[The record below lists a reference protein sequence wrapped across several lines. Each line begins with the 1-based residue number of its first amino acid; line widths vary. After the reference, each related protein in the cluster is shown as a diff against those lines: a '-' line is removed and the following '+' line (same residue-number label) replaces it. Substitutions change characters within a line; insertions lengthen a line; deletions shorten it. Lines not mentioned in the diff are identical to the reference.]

1 MVVPLLLM
9 VIVLLVLALSLLLQ
23 GDKRFSVFEFYS
35 RGKELGFSL
44 GECRLIRE
52 TLTLA
57 GIKDPVA
64 VFWSIRDLDQCI
76 RAFTKRF
83 KAEGKDKDRVTIA
96 FMEKLYDYRKKLEFD
111 LPRHKTG
118 IMSSRSIRPN
128 QRVKVLVQGVGVF
141 GSTVVD
147 SNDRY
152 LVVSMPVGARLP
164 PGFQWKGARVSIYFW
179 RQEDAGYV
187 FDAYVLEDLRIRNIP
202 VLQIGHSESLLRTQK
217 RKSLRM
223 RSRVPSYL
231 YLLKRLEGAY
241 EKPERVPGMKCVV
254 QDLSEDG
261 AAVLIGGKA
270 KVGLLVKVQF
280 WIGNDQMVL
289 SGTVRGADY
298 VAEKNQSVLHIEAIK
313 PSARMRNL
321 IRSHVYN
328 LRSEDTP
335 VTAGPKLDD
344 KAFSG

>member
-270 KVGLLVKVQF
+270 
-280 WIGNDQMVL
+280 
-289 SGTVRGADY
+289 
-298 VAEKNQSVLHIEAIK
+298 
-313 PSARMRNL
+313 
-321 IRSHVYN
+321 
-328 LRSEDTP
+328 
-335 VTAGPKLDD
+335 
-344 KAFSG
+344 